1 MISENYIFGWHAVL
15 AILKA
20 NPSNIKCL
28 YVQEGRRDK
37 RLQGVITITDRLGV
51 KVQAVPRLKLD
62 DFVGGDANHQGIVV
76 EVKNI
81 VPRTNDLTSIIA
93 RATGQLLFLVLDG
106 VQDPHN
112 LGACLRTANAAKV
125 DAVIVP
131 KDNAVGLT
139 PAVCKVASGAAA
151 TTNFIQVTNLA
162 RTLEFLKENKVW
174 IYGAT
179 EEAAQTLYETD
190 LRGSAA
196 IVLGAEGQGLRRLTK
211 EYCDFLFNIP
221 MLGDV
226 SSLNVSVACGV
237 CLFEAVRQRK
247 SFFD

>member
-1 MISENYIFGWHAVL
+1 MSQNYIFGWHAVL

-28 YVQEGRRDK
+28 YVQEGRKDK
-37 RLQGVITITDRLGV
+37 RLQEVITLTDRLGV
-51 KVQAVPRLKLD
+51 KLQAVPRLKLD
-62 DFVGGDANHQGIVV
+62 EFVEDEANHQGIVV

-81 VPRTNDLTSIIA
+81 APRTNDLPSIIA
-93 RATGQLLFLVLDG
+93 HATGPMLFLVLDG

-139 PAVCKVASGAAA
+139 PAVCKVASGAAE

-162 RTLEFLKENKVW
+162 RTLEFLKEKNVW

-179 EEAAQTLYETD
+179 EEATQSLYEVD
-190 LRGSAA
+190 LKGSCA
-196 IVLGAEGQGLRRLTK
+196 IVLGAEGSGVRRLTK
-211 EYCDFLFNIP
+211 ESCDILFKIP

-226 SSLNVSVACGV
+226 PSLNVSVASGV

-247 SFFD
+247 KF

>member
-1 MISENYIFGWHAVL
+1 MFKNYIFGWHAVL

-28 YVQEGRRDK
+28 YVQEGRKDK
-37 RLQGVITITDRLGV
+37 RLQGVTTIADRLGV
-51 KVQAVPRLKLD
+51 KMQALPRLKLD
-62 DFVGGDANHQGIVV
+62 QLVGEEANHQGIVV

-81 VPRTNDLTSIIA
+81 LPRTNDLTSIIA
-93 RATGQLLFLVLDG
+93 HATAPLLFLILDG

-139 PAVCKVASGAAA
+139 PAVCKVASGAAQ

-162 RTLEFLKENKVW
+162 RTLEFLKEKNVW

-179 EEAAQTLYETD
+179 EEATQSLYEVD
-190 LRGSAA
+190 FKGSCA
-196 IVLGAEGQGLRRLTK
+196 IVLGAEGTGVRRLTK
-211 EYCDFLFNIP
+211 ESCDFLFNIP

-226 SSLNVSVACGV
+226 PSLNVSVACGV
-237 CLFEAVRQRK
+237 CLFETVRQRK
-247 SFFD
+247 YAVKK